1 MSHLYAV
8 SQGDLTGW
16 THIVKV
22 GVNPTISTGS
32 IPETVW
38 EGGGIYQFLTTP
50 AQLEILSS
58 SGLDT
63 ALGTGARS
71 VRISGLDANWD
82 VQVEVVTLNGTTPV
96 TTTLTWWRINSMVIA
111 SAGITHVNQGNI
123 TLRSL
128 AGGTTREYIAAGI
141 GVARSLIFSV
151 PRGHDL
157 LLNLFAFG
165 SIDTGKDENP
175 VIIEARYHYHI
186 PDTIL
191 RPVRLRVNGPQAP
204 YHHMADPPIFI
215 GEKVDYSWEVIAKS
229 ESPNSGVSV
238 YISAS
243 LVDNSFHRATV
254 DSQEHP
260 RW

>member
-58 SGLDT
+58 SALDT

-71 VRISGLDANWD
+71 VRISGLDADWNI
-82 VQVEVVTLNGTTPV
+82 QQEVVTLNGTTPV
-96 TTTLTWWRINSMVIA
+96 TTALTWWRINAMLIA
-111 SAGITHVNQGNI
+111 SAGSTHVNQGNI

-128 AGGTTREYIAAGI
+128 GGGVTREYITAGI
-141 GVARSLIFSV
+141 GIARSMILSV
-151 PRGHDL
+151 PRNHDIMI
-157 LLNLFAFG
+157 NLFAAG
-165 SIDTGKDENP
+165 SVDTGKDENP
-175 VIIEARYHYHI
+175 VIVEARYHYHPSDVI
-186 PDTIL
+186 F
-191 RPVRLRVNGPQAP
+191 RPVKLRVNGPEHP
-204 YHHMADPPIFI
+204 YHHMADPPIFLPQMT
-215 GEKVDYSWEVIAKS
+215 DYSWEVIAKS
-229 ESPNSGVSV
+229 ESPNSGTVV

-243 LVDNSFHRATV
+243 LVDNNIHGHTDTA
-254 DSQEHP
+254 EHP